1 MNSKLFFLILSATMV
16 VFTIISICTGPNI
29 NSGLFSGTENC
40 KKLSDDYENNKGG
53 YNDDQKK
60 AEKLKINE
68 CKRENAMH
76 DLEYTSL
83 IFDVIV
89 ASLCCILGL
98 LLYFGVGQYCE
109 KITGIIGLASG
120 VIGFILTIIYVG
132 YSAYVFNNHHSDETL
147 LYDNGAK
154 YKLDGNKWVQLWT
167 AEDLAKDY
175 KANKA
180 KYKDLGKK
188 QYNYNSKLYKIYLE
202 NGQHESNNCKY
213 SLDASDNDVIPA
225 IINNECKYLWKDDF
239 LSNQSNKD
247 YSNKYEYDKWLTSI
261 IFSSLTFVSAIGV
274 AIFGLFLFLN
284 KGDSGH
290 TPI

>member
-1 MNSKLFFLILSATMV
+1 
-16 VFTIISICTGPNI
+16 
-29 NSGLFSGTENC
+29 
-40 KKLSDDYENNKGG
+40 
-53 YNDDQKK
+53 
-60 AEKLKINE
+60 
-68 CKRENAMH
+68 MH

-98 LLYFGVGQYCE
+98 LHYFGVGQYCE

-132 YSAYVFNNHHSDETL
+132 YSAYVFNNHHSGKTL
-147 LYDNGAK
+147 KYDNGAE
-154 YKLDGNKWVQLWT
+154 YKWDGTKFVKPWT

-175 KANKA
+175 NADEA

-188 QYNYNSKLYKIYLE
+188 QYNYDSKLYKIYLE
-202 NGQHESNNCKY
+202 NRDHESKTCKY
-213 SLDASDNDVIPA
+213 TIGAGDTITFPTNAHQNCEFIWSPT
-225 IINNECKYLWKDDF
+225 F
-239 LSNQSNKD
+239 LSDQSNKD
-247 YSNKYEYDKWLTSI
+247 YSNKYLFDKWLTSI
-261 IFSSLTFVSAIGV
+261 IFSSLTFVTAIGV